1 MSTMPGSI
9 AFQLSS
15 PGTDRI
21 TSPRSTQPWAGSSGS
36 SVVAVYSPIT
46 DRLEPNVDAE

>member
-1 MSTMPGSI
+1 M

-21 TSPRSTQPWAGSSGS
+21 TSPRSTQPWSGSSGS
-36 SVVAVYSPIT
+36 SVVAVYRPMR
-46 DRLEPNVDAE
+46 DRLDPNVDAE